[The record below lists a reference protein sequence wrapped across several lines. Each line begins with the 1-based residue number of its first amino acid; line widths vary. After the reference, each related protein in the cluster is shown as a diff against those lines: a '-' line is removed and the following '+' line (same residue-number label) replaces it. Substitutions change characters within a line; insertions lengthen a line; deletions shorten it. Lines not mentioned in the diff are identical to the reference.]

1 MAHSILQ
8 WDERVCF
15 RCGRNGA
22 YDVLDK
28 HHVFGKYN
36 RDKSEAYGLTVYLC
50 HNSCHIFGNDS
61 VHKNK
66 VFDFEL
72 KRYAQNEAMSE
83 FGWSEEDFVERFG
96 RSYI

>member
-15 RCGRNGA
+15 RCGRNGM
-22 YDVLDK
+22 YDALDK

-50 HNSCHIFGNDS
+50 HNNCHIFGAES
-61 VHKNK
+61 VHKSK

-72 KRYAQNEAMSE
+72 KSYAQNKAMLE
-83 FGWSEEDFVERFG
+83 FDWSEEDFIERFG
-96 RSYI
+96 KSYI